1 MPCPAGPR
9 SERGAEPMKTKPAGF
24 LTKLVV
30 FALLV
35 VTASALLNLRTQILS
50 AQAERDALQAER
62 DAQLQINADLQDAVD
77 NSDDPD
83 RQADMART
91 KWQINSPKRPYLSIQ
106 PKKHL
111 HIPQI
116 LDENQVIYLL
126 FSILEHLRQIPCKAS

>member
-1 MPCPAGPR
+1 MPCPAGPH
-9 SERGAEPMKTKPAGF
+9 SERGAEPMKTKQAGF

-62 DAQLQINADLQDAVD
+62 DAHLQINADLQDAVD

-91 KWQINSPKRPYLSIQ
+91 KLGLAAPG
-106 PKKHL
+106 
-111 HIPQI
+111 
-116 LDENQVIYLL
+116 DQVIL
-126 FSILEHLRQIPCKAS
+126 FTD